1 MAGNRKYA
9 TATDEISTP
18 LAAANYATASNAAAV
33 VTVAAAAT
41 KCHAISGLAWSYS
54 GSPTGGTVKIE
65 DGSGTTV
72 FSLDITAAGP
82 GSVLFGKPM
91 RGTVNTALIVTL
103 AAGGGGVVGKV
114 NLLGYEQEGA

>member
-9 TATDEISTP
+9 TAVDSISTS
-18 LAAANYATASNAAAV
+18 LAAANYATGSNAAAV
-33 VTVAAAAT
+33 VTVAAVAA
-41 KCHAISGLAWSYS
+41 KCHAVSGVAWSYS
-54 GSPTGGTVKIE
+54 GSPTSGSLTIE
-65 DGSGTTV
+65 NGSGTTV

-91 RGTVNTALIVTL
+91 RGAANTALIVTL
-103 AAGGGGVVGKV
+103 AAGGSGVVGKV

>member
-54 GSPTGGTVKIE
+54 GSPTSGMVKIE